1 MVFFLSGAGTTTS
14 WLGFSVAPVLGARA
28 SIRTMRAAAA
38 EMTPPA
44 GALARSARSCARAP
58 PPVRRVSAFFVEAS
72 KTRPSVGALARSR
85 ARAPPPVRRLSA
97 LVVEASKKSRVPRH
111 QSEPV
116 PFDPGA
122 PVERALTDG
131 KHVLVAFD
139 GDGARLFRTL
149 APPRASGDA
158 DLPALRLEPVVKYDT
173 RHHLDPEGGSPARPE
188 RIERRAGALA
198 SSGIG
203 GGGGGGGGG
212 SPTSGATPGVGGGF
226 PLTEPVLRGIVLALR
241 ELRPE
246 SVLVAAHGKGK
257 SDGARALLEYA
268 RKHAP
273 DVAERVV
280 GEAVHLEGERGG
292 RRLSEAQLLRA
303 ARRAYRLLLK
313 PRVPLQ
319 ARKVGKA
326 RGRKGVTR
334 KVSRV

>member
-1 MVFFLSGAGTTTS
+1 
-14 WLGFSVAPVLGARA
+14 
-28 SIRTMRAAAA
+28 MRAAA
-38 EMTPPA
+38 
-44 GALARSARSCARAP
+44 
-58 PPVRRVSAFFVEAS
+58 
-72 KTRPSVGALARSR
+72 GALARSR
-85 ARAPPPVRRLSA
+85 ARAPRPVRRVSA
-97 LVVEASKKSRVPRH
+97 FVVEASQKSRPSSRL
-111 QSEPV
+111 SEP
-116 PFDPGA
+116 PNPDA
-122 PVERALTDG
+122 LNPVERALTDG

-149 APPRASGDA
+149 AGP
-158 DLPALRLEPVVKYDT
+158 DLPALRLEPVVRYDK
-173 RHHLDPEGGSPARPE
+173 RDHVDPAGGFPAKPAK
-188 RIERRAGALA
+188 IERRAGALA
-198 SSGIG
+198 SSGIGG

-226 PLTEPVLRGIVLALR
+226 PLTHSVLRGVVLKLR

-246 SVLVAAHGKGK
+246 TVMIAAHGTGK
-257 SDGARALLEYA
+257 SDGAKALLEYA

-280 GEAVHLEGERGG
+280 GDAVHLEGEHGG

-303 ARRAYRLLLK
+303 ARRVYRVLLK

-319 ARKVGKA
+319 ARKVGA

>member
-1 MVFFLSGAGTTTS
+1 
-14 WLGFSVAPVLGARA
+14 
-28 SIRTMRAAAA
+28 MRAAAGARPAA
-38 EMTPPA
+38 EAWP
-44 GALARSARSCARAP
+44 SA
-58 PPVRRVSAFFVEAS
+58 
-72 KTRPSVGALARSR
+72 GALARSR
-85 ARAPPPVRRLSA
+85 ARAPRPVRRVSTF
-97 LVVEASKKSRVPRH
+97 VVEASQKPRRP
-111 QSEPV
+111 SLTEP
-116 PFDPGA
+116 PPLDPDA
-122 PVERALTDG
+122 LNPVERALTDG

-173 RHHLDPEGGSPARPE
+173 RYHVDPDGGSPARPE

-203 GGGGGGGGG
+203 GGGGGGGG
-212 SPTSGATPGVGGGF
+212 SPTSGATPGVGGGY
-226 PLTEPVLRGIVLALR
+226 PLTQPVLRGVVLKLR
-241 ELRPE
+241 ELRPKTI
-246 SVLVAAHGKGK
+246 LVAAHGKGK
-257 SDGARALLEYA
+257 SDGKKALLEYA

-319 ARKVGKA
+319 ARKV
-326 RGRKGVTR
+326 RGRKGGTR

>member
-1 MVFFLSGAGTTTS
+1 
-14 WLGFSVAPVLGARA
+14 
-28 SIRTMRAAAA
+28 MRAAAGA
-38 EMTPPA
+38 RAWPSA
-44 GALARSARSCARAP
+44 GALGRRKP
-58 PPVRRVSAFFVEAS
+58 PPVRRV
-72 KTRPSVGALARSR
+72 
-85 ARAPPPVRRLSA
+85 SA
-97 LVVEASKKSRVPRH
+97 LVVEASKKSRVPKH
-111 QSEPV
+111 LTEPA

-149 APPRASGDA
+149 AP
-158 DLPALRLEPVVKYDT
+158 DLPPLALEPITIYNHV
-173 RHHLDPEGGSPARPE
+173 HHVDPEGGFPAKPKKF
-188 RIERRAGALA
+188 ERRAGALA

-273 DVAERVV
+273 DVAERIV

-319 ARKVGKA
+319 ARKVGHAKA
-326 RGRKGVTR
+326 HKGGTR